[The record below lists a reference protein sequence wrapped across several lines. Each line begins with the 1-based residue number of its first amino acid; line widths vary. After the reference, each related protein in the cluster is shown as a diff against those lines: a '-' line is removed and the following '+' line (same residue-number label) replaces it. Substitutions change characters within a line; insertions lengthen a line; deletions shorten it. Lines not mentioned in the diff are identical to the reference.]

1 MRPVP
6 GCEGRVLAAP
16 GLDQLPSSGA
26 RRGVGFLYKAP
37 RGWGGAALGSG
48 SVRALCCR
56 GENGFS
62 PDPVSALGL
71 FEVTMCFSSPVQQ
84 SPGRLQKECSV
95 QGQQQILSPVQGLEP
110 RSRVWPGRAAGAE
123 APWGAAAWG
132 ECCVR
137 GSCHPS
143 GLKPWALKR
152 LEKREL
158 GSTGW
163 LCPHGGFG
171 WAGTGTG
178 RNKLCAPLLP
188 EQPLWGLSMHSSIS
202 PRAEAVS
209 CCVQPRSNSGFSE
222 IPKSGGFIDLF
233 LIWRH
238 PFPAPRLLPSVTR
251 ADHTPGAVLLSC
263 PRCWS
268 HQVFPWRGDLAF
280 CLTTFHR
287 NSLFL
292 GGVIRGS

>member
-1 MRPVP
+1 MLCP
-6 GCEGRVLAAP
+6 GATADSFSGAGTGAEEQSLAWQGCGSRGPLGSRSAGRVLCSR
-16 GLDQLPSSGA
+16 LLPSIW
-26 RRGVGFLYKAP
+26 VKT
-37 RGWGGAALGSG
+37 LG
-48 SVRALCCR
+48 
-56 GENGFS
+56 
-62 PDPVSALGL
+62 
-71 FEVTMCFSSPVQQ
+71 
-84 SPGRLQKECSV
+84 
-95 QGQQQILSPVQGLEP
+95 
-110 RSRVWPGRAAGAE
+110 
-123 APWGAAAWG
+123 
-132 ECCVR
+132 
-137 GSCHPS
+137 
-143 GLKPWALKR
+143 

-178 RNKLCAPLLP
+178 MNKLCAPLLP
-188 EQPLWGLSMHSSIS
+188 ERPLWGLSTHSSIS